1 MMGNENLKPSHRTP
15 QNLIHAIYLDILS
28 MALRKLGA
36 PNASRSLTA
45 GGDKAHLWSQFSS
58 ASSLQ

>member
-1 MMGNENLKPSHRTP
+1 MMGNENLKPNHRTL

-28 MALRKLGA
+28 KALQKLGA

-45 GGDKAHLWSQFSS
+45 GGDKAHL
-58 ASSLQ
+58 